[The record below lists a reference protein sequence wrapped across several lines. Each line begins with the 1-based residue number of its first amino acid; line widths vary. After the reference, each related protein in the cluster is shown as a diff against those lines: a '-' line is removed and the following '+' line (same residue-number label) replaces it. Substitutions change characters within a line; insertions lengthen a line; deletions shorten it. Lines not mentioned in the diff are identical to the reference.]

1 MFESINNNFENLF
14 NNTSILFL
22 IKSLL
27 VYYIL
32 FISFKLNNE
41 LIVIFDNSIIKILI
55 LVIIFYT
62 STYNFEISILLIL
75 AFMFSLNTLNK
86 IKLDDLLNINEEK
99 NYLDTE
105 LDSELD
111 TELDTELDNE
121 NDK

>member
-1 MFESINNNFENLF
+1 MFENINNNFEKLF
-14 NNTSILFL
+14 NNNGILFL

-41 LIVIFDNSIIKILI
+41 LIVIFDNSIIKMLI

-86 IKLDDLLNINEEK
+86 IKLDDLLNLNEEHD
-99 NYLDTE
+99 YLDTELDTE

-111 TELDTELDNE
+111 NE